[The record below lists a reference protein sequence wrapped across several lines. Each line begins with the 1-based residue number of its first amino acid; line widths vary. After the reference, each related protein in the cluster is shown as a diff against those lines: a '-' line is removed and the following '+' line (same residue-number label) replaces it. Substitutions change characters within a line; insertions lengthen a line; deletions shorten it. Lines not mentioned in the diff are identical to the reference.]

1 MFNATPREVRV
12 SEYVEDV
19 KKFAKNVDE
28 AAVAKIVKYCGIA
41 LKSKDSSS
49 DKEELARVQKGF
61 ATKKLG
67 LTADAAE
74 KGIAA
79 AAARMKGVRNKS
91 RVTFYYLLAE
101 ETKSMGKLA

>member
-1 MFNATPREVRV
+1 M

-19 KKFAKNVDE
+19 KKYAKEVDE
-28 AAVAKIVKYCGIA
+28 AVVAKIVKYCGIA
-41 LKSKDSSS
+41 LKSKDSSLVSTS

-61 ATKKLG
+61 AAKKLG

-91 RVTFYYLLAE
+91 RVTFYYLVAE
-101 ETKSMGKLA
+101 ETQSMDKLA